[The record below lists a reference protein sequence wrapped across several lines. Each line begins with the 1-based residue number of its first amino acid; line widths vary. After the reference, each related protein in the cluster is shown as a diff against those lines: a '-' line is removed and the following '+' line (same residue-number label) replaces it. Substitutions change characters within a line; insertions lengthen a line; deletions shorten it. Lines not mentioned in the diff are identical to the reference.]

1 MNTAAGSDTDND
13 TAATPVDDHHS
24 QAGWRVRCEWGP
36 MGLRRLAPFCDV
48 IVVIDVLSF
57 TTSVDMVV
65 GNGGVVLPYR
75 WHDGNEADYAAEQ
88 GAMLAAKKKDPDFAR
103 KFSLS
108 PASLV
113 EFPADGRI
121 VMPSPNG
128 SALCFGAREAGA
140 ETVLAG
146 CLRNAPSVGAAAARG
161 ATIGVIPA
169 GERWKITTGSLR
181 PALEDWL
188 GAGAVI
194 DGLVDAGV
202 PVTDLSPEARGAR
215 ASFRDARTDLLE
227 VLEGCASGRELFELR
242 PGDPP
247 IAALHGVSDVVPT
260 LVGDELRNP

>member
-1 MNTAAGSDTDND
+1 
-13 TAATPVDDHHS
+13 
-24 QAGWRVRCEWGP
+24 

-48 IVVIDVLSF
+48 IVVVDVLSF

-75 WHDGNEADYAAEQ
+75 WHDGSEAEYAEAQ

-108 PASLV
+108 PASLAD
-113 EFPADGRI
+113 FPAGERI

-140 ETVLAG
+140 DTVLAG
-146 CLRNAPSVGAAAARG
+146 CLRNAPSIGAAAADG
-161 ATIGVIPA
+161 STIGVIPA

-188 GAGAVI
+188 GAGAVV
-194 DGLVDAGV
+194 DGLVAAGV
-202 PVTDLSPEARGAR
+202 PMSDLSPEARGAR
-215 ASFRDARTDLLE
+215 ASFRDARPDLLE
-227 VLEGCASGRELFELR
+227 VVEGCASGRELFELR
-242 PGDPP
+242 RGDPP
-247 IAALHGVSDVVPT
+247 LAAQHGVSDAVPT
-260 LVGDELRNP
+260 LIGDELRTP